1 MPYKP
6 LIPYPGCYIYPSGSH
21 QVRVPHRRKGILRI
35 GIIGKTDIDKTY
47 EIAKSLCKWFKERG
61 VEVILEKELGNKIRH
76 KNSAPAP
83 EIPKLVDIIL
93 VFGGDGTFLRL
104 ARLACEHGTPILG
117 VNLGGLGFLTEITV
131 DEIYP
136 MMERILSG
144 DYEIEDRWMLQT
156 TLRRGK
162 TGAKHYDVLNDVVI
176 NKEAVARMVDLEIYI
191 EGSHVTTYK
200 ADGIILSTPTG
211 STAYSLSAG
220 GPIVHPTLPV
230 TIITPICPHTLTNRP
245 LVVSN
250 EMKVEIRIT
259 TQGPD
264 TYLTLD
270 GQIGIRLKTGDVV
283 EVRKSDTAVKL
294 IKSPFRDYFT
304 ILKTKLMWAERYV
317 KING

>member
-1 MPYKP
+1 M
-6 LIPYPGCYIYPSGSH
+6 
-21 QVRVPHRRKGILRI
+21 RI
-35 GIIGKTDIDKTY
+35 GIIGKTDIDKTH
-47 EIAKSLCKWFKERG
+47 EIAKDLCKWFKERG
-61 VEVILEKELGNKIRH
+61 VEVILEKELANKIRR
-76 KNSAPAP
+76 KNSAHAP

-93 VFGGDGTFLRL
+93 VFGGDGSFLGV
-104 ARLACEHGTPILG
+104 ARLACRYGTPILG
-117 VNLGGLGFLTEITV
+117 INLGGLGFLTEITV

-144 DYEIEDRWMLQT
+144 DYEIEDRRMLRT

-162 TGAKHYDVLNDVVI
+162 TRAKNYDVLNDVVI
-176 NKEAVARMVDLEIYI
+176 NKEAVARIIDLEIYI

-220 GPIVHPTLPV
+220 GPIVQPTLPV

-250 EMKVEIRIT
+250 EMKVEIKIT
-259 TQGPD
+259 TQEPD

-270 GQIGIRLKTGDVV
+270 GQIGIRLKTGDVI
-283 EVRKSDTAVKL
+283 EVRKSDTTVKL

-304 ILKTKLMWAERYV
+304 ILKTKLMWGERYG

>member
-1 MPYKP
+1 M
-6 LIPYPGCYIYPSGSH
+6 
-21 QVRVPHRRKGILRI
+21 RI
-35 GIIGKTDIDKTY
+35 GIIGKANTKKAY
-47 EIAKSLCKWFKERG
+47 EIAKDLSKWFNTRG
-61 VEVILEKELGNKIRH
+61 VEVIFEQEIGEKIRRR
-76 KNSAPAP
+76 KSVPAA
-83 EIPKLVDIIL
+83 EIPELVDIIL
-93 VFGGDGTFLRL
+93 VFGGDGTFLRV
-104 ARLACEHGTPILG
+104 ARIACEHGTPILG
-117 VNLGGLGFLTEITV
+117 INLGGLGFLTEITV

-144 DYEIEDRWMLQT
+144 DYEIEDRQMLRT
-156 TLRRGK
+156 TVRRGK
-162 TGAKHYDVLNDVVI
+162 AGAKHYEVLNDVVI
-176 NKEAVARMVDLEIYI
+176 NKEAVARIIDLEIYI

-220 GPIVHPTLPV
+220 GPIVHPALPV

-250 EMKVEIRIT
+250 EMKVEIKIT
-259 TQGPD
+259 TQEPD

-270 GQIGIRLKTGDVV
+270 GQIGIRLRTGDVI
-283 EVRKSDTAVKL
+283 EVRKSDSVVKL

-304 ILKTKLMWAERYV
+304 ILKTKLMWGERYG

>member
-1 MPYKP
+1 M
-6 LIPYPGCYIYPSGSH
+6 
-21 QVRVPHRRKGILRI
+21 RI
-35 GIIGKTDIDKTY
+35 GIVGKTDIDKTF
-47 EIAKSLCKWFKERG
+47 EIVNDLCKWFEDKG
-61 VEVILEKELGNKIRH
+61 VEVVLEKELADKIRH
-76 KNSAPAP
+76 KNSRPAR

-93 VFGGDGTFLRL
+93 VFGGDGSFLGV

-144 DYEIEDRWMLQT
+144 DYEIENRQMLRT
-156 TLRRGK
+156 ILRRGS
-162 TGAKHYDVLNDVVI
+162 AKAKQYEVLNDVVI
-176 NKEAVARMVDLEIYI
+176 NKEAVARIIDLEIYI

-250 EMKVEIRIT
+250 EMKVEIKIT
-259 TQGPD
+259 TQEPD

-270 GQIGIRLKTGDVV
+270 GQIGIRLKTGDTI
-283 EVRKSDTAVKL
+283 EVRKSETIVKL

-304 ILKTKLMWAERYV
+304 ILKTKLMWGERYG

>member
-1 MPYKP
+1 
-6 LIPYPGCYIYPSGSH
+6 
-21 QVRVPHRRKGILRI
+21 LRI
-35 GIIGKTDIDKTY
+35 GIIGKTNTDKAY
-47 EIAKSLCKWFKERG
+47 EIAKDLSEWFNARG
-61 VEVILEKELGNKIRH
+61 VEVIFEQEIGKKIRRR
-76 KNSAPAP
+76 KSVPAA
-83 EIPKLVDIIL
+83 EIPELVDIIL
-93 VFGGDGTFLRL
+93 VFGGDGTFLGV

-117 VNLGGLGFLTEITV
+117 INLGGLGFLTEITV

-144 DYEIEDRWMLQT
+144 DYEIEDRQMLRT
-156 TLRRGK
+156 TVRRGK
-162 TGAKHYDVLNDVVI
+162 TGARHYEVLNDVVI
-176 NKEAVARMVDLEIYI
+176 NKEAVARIIDLEIYI

-220 GPIVHPTLPV
+220 GPIVHPALPV

-250 EMKVEIRIT
+250 EMKVEIKIT
-259 TQGPD
+259 TQEPD

-270 GQIGIRLKTGDVV
+270 GQIGIRLKTGDVI
-283 EVRKSDTAVKL
+283 EVRKSDTVVKL

-304 ILKTKLMWAERYV
+304 ILKTKLMWGERYG

>member
-1 MPYKP
+1 
-6 LIPYPGCYIYPSGSH
+6 
-21 QVRVPHRRKGILRI
+21 LRI
-35 GIIGKTDIDKTY
+35 GIIGKTNTDKAF
-47 EIAKSLCKWFKERG
+47 EIAKDLSEWFNERG
-61 VEVILEKELGNKIRH
+61 VEVIFEQEIGKKIRRR
-76 KNSAPAP
+76 KSVPAA
-83 EIPKLVDIIL
+83 EIPELVDIIL
-93 VFGGDGTFLRL
+93 VFGGDGTFLGVS
-104 ARLACEHGTPILG
+104 RLACEHGTPILG
-117 VNLGGLGFLTEITV
+117 INLGGLGFLTEITV

-144 DYEIEDRWMLQT
+144 DYEIEDRQMLRT
-156 TLRRGK
+156 TVRRGRA
-162 TGAKHYDVLNDVVI
+162 GAKHYEVLNDVVI
-176 NKEAVARMVDLEIYI
+176 NKEAVARIIDLEIYI

-220 GPIVHPTLPV
+220 GPIVHPALPV

-250 EMKVEIRIT
+250 EMKVEIKIT
-259 TQGPD
+259 TQEPD

-270 GQIGIRLKTGDVV
+270 GQIGIRLKTGDVI
-283 EVRKSDTAVKL
+283 EVRKSDTVVKL

-304 ILKTKLMWAERYV
+304 ILKTKLMWGERYG

>member
-1 MPYKP
+1 M
-6 LIPYPGCYIYPSGSH
+6 
-21 QVRVPHRRKGILRI
+21 RI
-35 GIIGKTDIDKTY
+35 GIIGKTNIEKTH
-47 EIAKSLCKWFKERG
+47 EIAKDLSEWFNERG
-61 VEVILEKELGNKIRH
+61 VEVIFEQEIGKKIRRR
-76 KNSAPAP
+76 KSVPAA
-83 EIPKLVDIIL
+83 EIPELVDIIL
-93 VFGGDGTFLRL
+93 VFGGDGTFLGVS
-104 ARLACEHGTPILG
+104 RLACEHGTPILG
-117 VNLGGLGFLTEITV
+117 INLGGLGFLTEITV

-144 DYEIEDRWMLQT
+144 DYEIEDRQMLRT
-156 TLRRGK
+156 TVRRGK
-162 TGAKHYDVLNDVVI
+162 TGAKHYEVLNDVVI
-176 NKEAVARMVDLEIYI
+176 NKEAVARIIDLEIYI

-220 GPIVHPTLPV
+220 GPIVHPALPV

-250 EMKVEIRIT
+250 EMKVEIKIT
-259 TQGPD
+259 TQEPD

-270 GQIGIRLKTGDVV
+270 GQIGIRLKTGDVI
-283 EVRKSDTAVKL
+283 EVRKSDTVVKL

-304 ILKTKLMWAERYV
+304 ILKTKLMWGERYG

>member
-1 MPYKP
+1 
-6 LIPYPGCYIYPSGSH
+6 
-21 QVRVPHRRKGILRI
+21 
-35 GIIGKTDIDKTY
+35 
-47 EIAKSLCKWFKERG
+47 
-61 VEVILEKELGNKIRH
+61 
-76 KNSAPAP
+76 
-83 EIPKLVDIIL
+83 
-93 VFGGDGTFLRL
+93 
-104 ARLACEHGTPILG
+104 

-131 DEIYP
+131 DEMYP

-144 DYEIEDRWMLQT
+144 DYEIEDRCMLRT
-156 TLRRGK
+156 TVRRGK
-162 TGAKHYDVLNDVVI
+162 TRPKHYEVLNDVVI
-176 NKEAVARMVDLEIYI
+176 NKEAEARIIDLEIYI

-220 GPIVHPTLPV
+220 GPIVYPALPV

-250 EMKVEIRIT
+250 EMKVEIKIM
-259 TQGPD
+259 TQQPD

-270 GQIGIRLKTGDVV
+270 GQIGMRLRTGDVI
-283 EVRKSDTAVKL
+283 EVRRSDTLVKL

-304 ILKTKLMWAERYV
+304 ILKTKLMWGERYG